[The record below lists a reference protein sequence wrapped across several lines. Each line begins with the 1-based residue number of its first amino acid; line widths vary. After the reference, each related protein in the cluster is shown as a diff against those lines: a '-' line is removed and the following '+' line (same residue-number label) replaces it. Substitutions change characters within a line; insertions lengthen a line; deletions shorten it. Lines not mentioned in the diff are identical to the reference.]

1 MTEKEL
7 YRALGDLTKN
17 KEDWR
22 NSIPDVV
29 TLLENQSSKITAKTL
44 WLLGEIGLQYPEEIE
59 PYVGRIA
66 LFLDSHEALLQER
79 ALNALG
85 RIGRGRFASIEPY
98 LDKMVS
104 LARDENPK
112 VRLAFIWASE
122 NIATNTPDAYAQR
135 LPLFADLLHD
145 SDDKVRMEAPEMF
158 RVMGKRRPQIVV
170 PYLSILQ
177 ELSEND
183 SNHVVRIHCAG
194 AIRITSTQ
202 LK

>member
-7 YRALGDLTKN
+7 YQALGDLTKN

-44 WLLGEIGLQYPEEIE
+44 WLLGEMGLQYPEEIE
-59 PYVGRIA
+59 TYVGRIA

-135 LPLFADLLHD
+135 LPLLPTCCTTAMT
-145 SDDKVRMEAPEMF
+145 R
-158 RVMGKRRPQIVV
+158 
-170 PYLSILQ
+170 
-177 ELSEND
+177 
-183 SNHVVRIHCAG
+183 
-194 AIRITSTQ
+194 
-202 LK
+202 

>member
-7 YRALGDLTKN
+7 YQALGDLMKN
-17 KEDWR
+17 KGTWR
-22 NSIPDVV
+22 NRIPDVAS
-29 TLLENQSSKITAKTL
+29 LLENQSLKITAKAL
-44 WLLGEIGLQYPEEIE
+44 WLLGEMGLLYPEEISH
-59 PYVGRIA
+59 YVVRIES
-66 LFLDSHEALLQER
+66 FLDSQEPLLRER

-104 LARDENPK
+104 LATDENFK

-122 NIATNTPDAYAQR
+122 NIATNTPDAYAQS

-145 SDDKVRMEAPEMF
+145 SDDKVRIEAPEMF
-158 RVMGKRRPQIVV
+158 RVMGKRRPRTVV
-170 PYLSILQ
+170 PYLPTLQ

-183 SNHVVRIHCAG
+183 PNPIVRIHCAC
-194 AIRITSTQ
+194 AIRITKTQ